1 MIRYFV
7 RNPKDEQHG
16 TSHDE
21 RALAELDMV
30 GAAGGFMADKVMGL
44 DGNVMAKMVDAA
56 QRSGWRIEVK
66 DVFS

>member
-1 MIRYFV
+1 MIRYFI

-16 TSHDE
+16 TSHGD

-30 GAAGGFMADKVMGL
+30 GAAGGFAADKVTGL
-44 DGNVMAKMVDAA
+44 DDNVLAKMVAAA

-66 DVFS
+66 KVGP